1 MFNRSLVDLD
11 ELLGFLEISSRVQRV
26 LFCRFSQSLPIV
38 KEGTGMD

>member
-1 MFNRSLVDLD
+1 MFSRSLVDLD

-26 LFCRFSQSLPIV
+26 LFCRFSQSVPIV